1 MTDREIQKY
10 FYSFF
15 SNPSNT
21 NDIKLPKIT
30 ICAIMGNISKESSW
44 RPEAIEA
51 GTGIGFG
58 LCQWSFGRRALV
70 EAYMNK
76 NLEGSTS
83 SDITEIKV
91 KSQCEFLW
99 SELSGYNT
107 TLTGA
112 SNQWYPNPADSVDGG
127 TDFYCSIEDFLTG
140 NGDIEFLTAA
150 FCYCWERP
158 AYSTNHLFGEK
169 DSRVSYAKKFFE
181 DKDLTNTIT
190 VQPKVKVNEDGEGDI
205 ELININNLPTG
216 DWFPTFYSYLNVTD
230 WDGNLYLQEII
241 AAKRLYIGIKET
253 NKNKLYVKVTDNYFL
268 CIPFSYPS
276 MDDYYFSGST
286 GNIRGTGNNVDYVDS
301 EGKTHYC
308 KNNQRRNSNGYI
320 ETIPTDRPFVLN
332 NCVGAAWGLY
342 NKTIHENV
350 LEGNYTT
357 YNSFPGDGGTCISSI
372 KDPGQK
378 FEVSKEIFDFYDLK
392 GDFPTVGGLISW
404 GRNGYNHV
412 GFIACIINANE
423 LSDSSA
429 DPDLKYIYVIESG
442 YNSPG
447 YTWVLRRYSS
457 HNNYRGTRTSSTVY
471 FLGTPIN
478 QISSEISDKIK
489 IEQIGFN
496 KIKISAPK
504 KLFGYP
510 FLDSIIYNWLVSKEY
525 NKDDSDFSNNTLDH
539 KDIKI
544 DLNDSSE
551 DFSIEIKKLRR
562 AYGISL
568 MIIYKNESDN
578 LFSIEKESNNFTT
591 SLPSL
596 RIYTESNLDMQNYIP
611 IGKDKKVF
619 VPILKKGGHLYAYFN
634 TDVERLD

>member
-21 NDIKLPKIT
+21 NDKKLPKIT

-44 RPEAIEA
+44 RPEVIEA

-58 LCQWSFGRRALV
+58 LCQWSFGRRNQV
-70 EAYMNK
+70 EAYISK
-76 NLEGSTS
+76 KLEGSAP
-83 SDITEIKV
+83 SDRIEITV

-99 SELSGYNT
+99 SELSGYNREV
-107 TLTGA
+107 TGA
-112 SNQWYPNPADSVDGG
+112 NVQWYPNPADSVDNG
-127 TDFYCSIEDFLTG
+127 TGFYCSIEDFLAG

-181 DKDLTNTIT
+181 DKELTNTLTI
-190 VQPKVKVNEDGEGDI
+190 QPNKEDI
-205 ELININNLPTG
+205 ELITNNKPTEG
-216 DWFPTFYSYLNVTD
+216 WFPTFYSYLNIID
-230 WDGNLYLQEII
+230 SESNKWLKEII
-241 AAKRLYIGIKET
+241 SAERLYIGKKET
-253 NKNKLYVKVTDNYFL
+253 NKNKLYVKITDTYFL

-276 MDDYYFSGST
+276 MDDYYFGSST
-286 GNIRGTGNNVDYVDS
+286 GNIRGTGNNLDYIDS
-301 EGKTHYC
+301 KGKPHYC
-308 KNNQRRNSNGYI
+308 KNNQERNGNGYK
-320 ETIPTDRPFVLN
+320 TVDADRPFVLN

-357 YNSFPGDGGTCISSI
+357 YTRFNEDGGKCISDIPST
-372 KDPGQK
+372 GYT
-378 FEVSKEIFDFYDLK
+378 FEVSKQFFNLYDLK

-404 GRNGYNHV
+404 GQNGYNHV
-412 GFIACIINANE
+412 GFIACIINATE
-423 LSDSSA
+423 LNTDA
-429 DPDLKYIYVIESG
+429 NPDLKYIYVIESG

-478 QISSEISDKIK
+478 QTNSQIEDKIK
-489 IEQIGFN
+489 IEQVGFN

-510 FLDSIIYNWLVSKEY
+510 FLDSILYDWFVPKEY
-525 NKDDSDFSNNTLDH
+525 NKDGSNFSGNTLDL
-539 KDIKI
+539 KNIKFDPN
-544 DLNDSSE
+544 DLSE
-551 DFSIEIKKLRR
+551 EFSIEIKKLRR
-562 AYGISL
+562 AYGMSL
-568 MIIYKNESDN
+568 MIIYKNEAN
-578 LFSIEKESNNFTT
+578 TLFSIEKESNTFTT

-596 RIYTESNLDMQNYIP
+596 RIRAESNLGMQNYIP
-611 IGKDKKVF
+611 IGKDKKIF
-619 VPILKKGGHLYAYFN
+619 VPILKKDGHLYAYFN